1 MQLRPFTLSK
11 WYMDCVTDEGDAAI
25 VYSAKIDWRGVHL
38 HLCSVLSGT
47 GGNFRTH
54 TSISPYRVDAVDGH
68 IAADLGKLGVIGT
81 WESDSLPFERV
92 VYEQEEGNVR
102 WNCLQPRSI
111 ARVHLGDHT
120 LRGLGYAES
129 LTLSIM
135 PWKLPL
141 KHLPWGRFVSP
152 QDSLAWV
159 DWQGNRRMA
168 AISSLQHAQCGAE
181 FRTDDGVEVDY
192 PSMARAFAGGRRF
205 RGRLVAL
212 RAGGRPRGG
221 LRARRAFAR
230 ACARF
235 SGPDERGGL
244 GAYGDWNVG
253 AWCERVQ
260 REKHEIGM

>member
-1 MQLRPFTLSK
+1 VQLRPFTLSK

-25 VYSAKIDWRGVHL
+25 VYCAKIDWRGVHL

-47 GGNFRTH
+47 GGNFRTR

-111 ARVHLGDHT
+111 ARVHLGDRT

-141 KHLPWGRFVSP
+141 KHLRWGRFVSP

-159 DWQGNRRMA
+159 DWQGSYSTRF
-168 AISSLQHAQCGAE
+168 AIHCGRECALLSVSDAEVTVPDATLRIEPGIPLRSGSLGETILPDVAPLGKLFPHSLFNVVERKWLSRGVLSTKDRSSAGWVIH
-181 FRTDDGVEVDY
+181 EV
-192 PSMARAFAGGRRF
+192 
-205 RGRLVAL
+205 
-212 RAGGRPRGG
+212 
-221 LRARRAFAR
+221 
-230 ACARF
+230 
-235 SGPDERGGL
+235 
-244 GAYGDWNVG
+244 
-253 AWCERVQ
+253 VQ
-260 REKHEIGM
+260 WKA